1 VGRQFTNLWRSRQL
15 HPIDQGKDAMLRYL
29 GSAAL
34 FAACIAAPAALWA
47 AKPTASDAL
56 KLVPVQKDVDF
67 DQPTAAE
74 IERCVVDVETV
85 GGISGWVVKTE
96 AGQIL
101 RRFLDTNGDNKVDQW
116 CYFKDGIETYRDID
130 ANFNNK
136 ADQYRW
142 LGTAGTR
149 WGLDDDENQRIDLW
163 KSISAEE
170 ATAEIVAALRDRDA
184 ARFRT
189 VMVTPAE
196 LKTLGLSEQQ
206 QTELAAKVAAA
217 AEKFSEV
224 AGRQNLVGAKSEWLH
239 FGASRPGLI
248 PAGTSGATKDV
259 VVYDNVTTVVETAGK
274 HGQLVIGTM
283 IKVGDTW
290 RVFDLPKNLAGESTA
305 AAGVGYFFQVA
316 VSARPEVPGN
326 IPAGTINADL
336 QKLITTLE
344 RLDKGIVAAKTD
356 TERTRLNGERA
367 ELLEQIVKTSAPTER
382 ELWIR
387 QAAETLSAAVQS
399 GSFPAGVDRLESL
412 QKLVAGLPD
421 AAELAPYIQF
431 RRMSADYNLKLQSK
445 DADFEKIN
453 ETWLADLEAF
463 VSEHASSPDAA
474 EAILQIAIGH
484 EFAGKEK
491 EAIEWFGRISEDFPQ
506 SDLAPKATGAK
517 RRLESVGKPFA
528 LQAKTL
534 DGRQFDAAAAK
545 GKVVLVHYW
554 ATWCEPCKQD
564 LEAIRALQ
572 AKYAKDGFYP
582 VGINLDNTPADV
594 TAFLRTKSLP
604 WPQLYEEGGLDG
616 RLATEMGILTLPTM
630 LLIDKQGRVV
640 NRNVHAGE
648 LDTELKKLLR

>member
-1 VGRQFTNLWRSRQL
+1 MS
-15 HPIDQGKDAMLRYL
+15 RYL
-29 GSAAL
+29 GFAAL
-34 FAACIAAPAALWA
+34 FAVCSAAPTALW
-47 AKPTASDAL
+47 AKPTAADAL

-74 IERCVVDVETV
+74 IDRCVVEVETV
-85 GGISGWVVKTE
+85 GGISGWVVKTD

-116 CYFKDGIETYRDID
+116 CYFKDGIEVYRDID

-149 WGLDDDENQRIDLW
+149 WGLDEDENQRIDSW

-184 ARFRT
+184 ARFRA
-189 VMVTPAE
+189 VLVTPAE
-196 LKTLGLSEQQ
+196 LKSLGLSEQQ
-206 QTELAAKVAAA
+206 QTELAAKIAAA
-217 AEKFSEV
+217 SDKFSEV
-224 AGRQNLVGAKSEWLH
+224 AARQNLVGSQSEWLH
-239 FGASRPGLI
+239 FGASRPGVI

-274 HGQLVIGTM
+274 HSQLVIGTM
-283 IKVGDTW
+283 IQVGDTW

-316 VSARPEVPGN
+316 VSARPEVPGTV
-326 IPAGTINADL
+326 PAGAINADL

-344 RLDKGIVAAKTD
+344 RLDKGIATAKSD

-367 ELLEQIVKTSAPTER
+367 ELLEQIVKSAAPKER

-399 GSFPAGVDRLESL
+399 GSYPAGVSRLESL

-421 AAELAPYIQF
+421 AAEMAPYVQF
-431 RRMSADYNLKLQSK
+431 RRMSAEYNLKLQSK

-463 VSEHASSPDAA
+463 VNEHAKSPDTA

-506 SDLAPKATGAK
+506 SDLAPKAAGAK
-517 RRLESVGKPFA
+517 RRLESVGKPLT

-545 GKVVLVHYW
+545 GKVLLVHYW

-572 AKYAKDGFYP
+572 AKYGKDGFYP
-582 VGINLDNTPADV
+582 VGVNLDSAPADA

-604 WPQLYEEGGLDG
+604 WPQLFEEGGLEG

-630 LLIDKQGRVV
+630 LLVDKQGRIV

-648 LDTELKKLLR
+648 LDAELKKLLR